1 MRINRNDPYSGVVQY
16 CSLLVLVTDCYLL
29 SDSHRILETL
39 PGAGQHRREHPLNFT
54 MLQDQYGV
62 HYQTTRERERERER
76 DGENKGRRRKNE
88 MVIHTATH

>member
-16 CSLLVLVTDCYLL
+16 CSLLVLVTDHYLL

-39 PGAGQHRREHPLNFT
+39 PGAGQHSREHPLNFT

-62 HYQTTRERERERER
+62 HYQTTREKERQ
-76 DGENKGRRRKNE
+76 NKGRRGEKE
-88 MVIHTATH
+88 MVIHTATY